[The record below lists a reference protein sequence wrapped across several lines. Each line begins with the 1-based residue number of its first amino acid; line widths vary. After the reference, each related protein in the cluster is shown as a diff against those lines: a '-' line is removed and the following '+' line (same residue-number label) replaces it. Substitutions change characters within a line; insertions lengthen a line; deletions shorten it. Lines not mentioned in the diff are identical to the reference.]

1 MTHSVKR
8 FVVATVLAAVS
19 ALGIGAVAA
28 PAHAATV
35 HYMSCTHGAYGGSTF
50 QDYAPGGVATRPYV
64 LRNNSG
70 HYQIFRVYYYG
81 QQQGPSLGLYPG
93 VAISMSSS
101 VWPYTNV
108 YGWSVQISDGNSCVP
123 RVV

>member
-1 MTHSVKR
+1 MTHRVKR
-8 FVVATVLAAVS
+8 FLITAVLAAVS
-19 ALGIGAVAA
+19 VLGVGAIAT
-28 PAHAATV
+28 PAQAATV
-35 HYMSCTHGAYGGSTF
+35 HFMSCTHAAYGGSTF

-70 HYQIFRVYYYG
+70 HTQYFTVYYYG
-81 QQQGPSLGLYPG
+81 QKQGSTYGILPG
-93 VAISMSSS
+93 TGVGMSTSS
-101 VWPYTNV
+101 FPYTNV